1 MFDVTMKET
10 VDGFEFN
17 ATSDAGKKYMRDRFG
32 MFSVGFTCEITALA
46 SNLRKMSSFGIRVY
60 SE

>member
-17 ATSDAGKKYMRDRFG
+17 ATSDAGHEYMRNRFG
-32 MFSVGFTCEITALA
+32 MFAVGFTCEITALA
-46 SNLRKMSSFGIRVY
+46 SNLRKMNSIGLRVY
-60 SE
+60 SS